1 MEIAKH
7 YSEYIKQA
15 REAEEDGDPNTAAE
29 LYEKAIRQ
37 KPLLEH
43 PYNRLMI
50 IYRRAKEYGKESKVI
65 DKALEIFLQH
75 YNEKKAPF
83 KGAGKI
89 AQLSRAILKSVSTYN
104 KAVENN
110 YPAPI
115 PKWMVRKKAIEKKMK

>member
-7 YSEYIKQA
+7 FSEYIKQA
-15 REAEEDGDPNTAAE
+15 REAEADGDPDAAAE
-29 LYEKAIRQ
+29 LYEKAIKQ

-50 IYRRAKEYGKESKVI
+50 IYRKAKKYDKELKVI

-75 YNEKKAPF
+75 YDEKKAPF

-89 AQLSRAILKSVSTYN
+89 AQLSRAILKSVSTDN
-104 KAVENN
+104 KAVGNN